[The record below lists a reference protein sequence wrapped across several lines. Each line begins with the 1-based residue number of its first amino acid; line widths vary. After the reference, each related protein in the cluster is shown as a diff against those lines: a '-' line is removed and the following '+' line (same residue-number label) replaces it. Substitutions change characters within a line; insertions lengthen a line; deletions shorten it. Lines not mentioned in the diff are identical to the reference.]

1 MRDDPL
7 GFLPALFAAVLL
19 ALAPPASAMPLCS
32 QGNTPPRQQDCD
44 KACHFACQQ
53 RRVRPTG
60 GVAGD

>member
-1 MRDDPL
+1 MRVDPS

-19 ALAPPASAMPLCS
+19 ALAQPASAMPLCS
-32 QGNTPPRQQDCD
+32 QSNTPQQGDCA

-60 GVAGD
+60 GVAVD